1 NKTGRDHKEA
11 KALVVTT
18 DSEAGYSTDDS
29 RKQVR
34 FRKTVIRSRN
44 RNRSKSPSILK
55 KSVHVATK
63 AKGAKT
69 RNRSSSGE
77 SGHSKARPKPTF
89 KPRPC
94 SYCGSLDH
102 RISKCGTFGS
112 MSVHQR
118 RDWVRTNKRCYNCL
132 GTHQVSDCAVEWTC
146 FVCRKRHHTLLHSE
160 GMESKATK
168 NINIVLHQY
177 GSNEHT
183 GLLPTASVIIP
194 NRIAPTEARCLL
206 DTGAQ
211 ENFVTNELVK
221 KLRLPRTRVT
231 EGFVAAGGQ
240 GL

>member
-1 NKTGRDHKEA
+1 MT
-11 KALVVTT
+11 
-18 DSEAGYSTDDS
+18 
-29 RKQVR
+29 
-34 FRKTVIRSRN
+34 RSRN
-44 RNRSKSPSILK
+44 RIRSKSPSILK

-63 AKGAKT
+63 SKRGQGRT
-69 RNRSSSGE
+69 RSVSAE
-77 SGHSKARPKPTF
+77 SGRTKTKPAFPF

-94 SYCGSLDH
+94 SYCGNQDH
-102 RISKCGTFGS
+102 RISKCGTFGG
-112 MSVHQR
+112 MSVNQR

-132 GTHQVSDCAVEWTC
+132 GTHQVSECAVEWTC

-160 GMESKATK
+160 GTESKTTK
-168 NINIVLHQY
+168 NINIVLHQS

-221 KLRLPRTRVT
+221 KLRLPRTRIT

-240 GL
+240 G